1 MSLLSSFICILQG
14 FYFTINSMR
23 QSSFTWLL
31 ISSFGWIIIHKKYF
45 VWKTLNHRLYYSNRY
60 QTSMNIHLI
69 QQNTLNEFIRE
80 TYLSGFQRYWK
91 ETKSKLTSCGEVSLV
106 HKSWMSLK
114 NARYILIKW
123 NHYGS
128 RRRII
133 AVVIG
138 RMAFI

>member
-1 MSLLSSFICILQG
+1 MYTTRLLFHNKLYAAKYFHIAVNTIFWLCWIYIRNSS
-14 FYFTINSMR
+14 YVR
-23 QSSFTWLL
+23 R
-31 ISSFGWIIIHKKYF
+31 WIIGYTIQIGIKPYWIFHF
-45 VWKTLNHRLYYSNRY
+45 
-60 QTSMNIHLI
+60 I

-80 TYLSGFQRYWK
+80 TYLSDFQRYWK

-114 NARYILIKW
+114 NARYSLIKW

-128 RRRII
+128 RRRIM
-133 AVVIG
+133 AVEIG